1 MIGEYL
7 EDDWISEN
15 YEHLISNIDTHDSYM
30 WYFYDKFCSCFTK
43 RKCWLAASM
52 CEWVFLL
59 ANADRVNPGE
69 GGGGHGMKGS

>member
-30 WYFYDKFCSCFTK
+30 WYFYDKLYICSCFTK

-52 CEWVFLL
+52 CEWGFLL
-59 ANADRVNPGE
+59 ADAVSEWGR
-69 GGGGHGMKGS
+69 GGGGAWYDR